1 MAKPY
6 RTPYG
11 KGPDRIEG
19 RGKPVR
25 QMLASGGNLSLAQRS
40 AMHRNLDRKPL
51 AQRPGDAGAD

>member
-25 QMLASGGNLSLAQRS
+25 QMLASGGNLSLTQRS
-40 AMHRNLDRKPL
+40 AASKDLDRKPL
-51 AQRPGDAGAD
+51 SQRPGASGAD